1 MKNGEAI
8 AQGCTCMKG
17 EVTDNTGDKASHIVL
32 GMFHLV
38 QDQYSVPRCDHDYVS
53 NYILSRD
60 FEEI

>member
-1 MKNGEAI
+1 
-8 AQGCTCMKG
+8 MKG